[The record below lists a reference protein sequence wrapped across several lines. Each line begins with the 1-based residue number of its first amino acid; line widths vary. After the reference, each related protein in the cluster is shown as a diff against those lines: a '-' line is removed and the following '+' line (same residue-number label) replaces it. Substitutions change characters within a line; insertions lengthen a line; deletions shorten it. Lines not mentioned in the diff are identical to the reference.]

1 MQEYINFFQQ
11 HLLLSSAFVI
21 ILLLLIANEIRYRLS
36 GIAKLSPR
44 QVTQA
49 LNHEIAILID
59 TRARNDYQRSH
70 ILGAMNIVESELLT
84 ELKRLEKYKDKQII
98 IIDAAGQKA
107 HNIALKLKKQGFDNV
122 AMLSGGMQ
130 AWLAEGLPIAK

>member
-21 ILLLLIANEIRYRLS
+21 ILVLMIANEIRYRLS
-36 GIAKLSPR
+36 GVAKLSAR

-49 LNHEIAILID
+49 FNRETAVLID
-59 TRARNDYQRSH
+59 VRARNDYQRSH

-84 ELKRLEKYKDKQII
+84 DLKRLEKYKDKQLI

-107 HNIALKLKKQGFDNV
+107 HGIALKLKKQGFAEV

>member
-21 ILLLLIANEIRYRLS
+21 ILVLMIANEIRYRLS
-36 GIAKLSPR
+36 GVAKLSAR

-49 LNHEIAILID
+49 FNRETAVLID
-59 TRARNDYQRSH
+59 VRTRNDYQRSH

-84 ELKRLEKYKDKQII
+84 DLKRLEKYKDKQLI

-107 HNIALKLKKQGFDNV
+107 HGIALKLKKQGFAEV

>member
-21 ILLLLIANEIRYRLS
+21 ILVLMIANEIRYRLS
-36 GIAKLSPR
+36 GVAKLSAR

-49 LNHEIAILID
+49 FNRETAVLID
-59 TRARNDYQRSH
+59 VRTRNDYQRSH

-84 ELKRLEKYKDKQII
+84 DLKRL
-98 IIDAAGQKA
+98 
-107 HNIALKLKKQGFDNV
+107 
-122 AMLSGGMQ
+122 
-130 AWLAEGLPIAK
+130 

>member
-21 ILLLLIANEIRYRLS
+21 ILVLMIANEIRYRLS
-36 GIAKLSPR
+36 GVAKLSAR

-49 LNHEIAILID
+49 FNRETAVLID
-59 TRARNDYQRSH
+59 VRARNDYQRSH

-84 ELKRLEKYKDKQII
+84 DLKRLEKYKDKQLI
-98 IIDAAGQKA
+98 IIDSAGQKA
-107 HNIALKLKKQGFDNV
+107 HGIALKLKKQGFAEV